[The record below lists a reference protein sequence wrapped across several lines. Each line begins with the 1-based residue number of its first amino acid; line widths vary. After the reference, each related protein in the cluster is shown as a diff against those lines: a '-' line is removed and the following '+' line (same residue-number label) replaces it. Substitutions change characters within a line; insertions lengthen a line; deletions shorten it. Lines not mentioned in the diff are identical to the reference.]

1 MSNRRIT
8 IDALN
13 EEPKFLN
20 RNHFVEIKEQLINA
34 QHYGDDK
41 IRQAIAIGIAR
52 NAEAR
57 GFTLEDYL
65 MCEIITGNKTLPIVR
80 LDPT

>member
-13 EEPKFLN
+13 EDPKFLN
-20 RNHFVEIKEQLINA
+20 YSRFLEIEKQLVNA
-34 QHYGDDK
+34 QEYGDAK

-52 NAEAR
+52 NAESL

-65 MCEIITGNKTLPIVR
+65 MCKIVTRSTGWVYE
-80 LDPT
+80 

>member
-13 EEPKFLN
+13 EEPKFLH
-20 RNHFVEIKEQLINA
+20 RSHFVEIKEQLENA
-34 QHYGDDK
+34 QHYGDAK

-52 NAEAR
+52 NAKAR

-65 MCEIITGNKTLPIVR
+65 MCEIVSRNTLPM
-80 LDPT
+80 DAT

>member
-13 EEPKFLN
+13 EDPKFLN
-20 RNHFVEIKEQLINA
+20 YSRFLEIEKQLVNA
-34 QHYGDDK
+34 QEYGDAK

-52 NAEAR
+52 NAESL

-65 MCEIITGNKTLPIVR
+65 MCKIVTRSTGWVHE
-80 LDPT
+80 

>member
-1 MSNRRIT
+1 MTNRRIT

-13 EEPKFLN
+13 EDPKFLHTA
-20 RNHFVEIKEQLINA
+20 HFVEIEKQLENA
-34 QHYGDDK
+34 QEFGDAN

-65 MCEIITGNKTLPIVR
+65 MCKIVR
-80 LDPT
+80 KS

>member
-8 IDALN
+8 IEALN
-13 EEPKFLN
+13 EDPKFVN
-20 RNHFVEIKEQLINA
+20 MHHFVEIKEQLRNA
-34 QHYGDDK
+34 QHYGDSK

-57 GFTLEDYL
+57 NFDLEDYL
-65 MCEIITGNKTLPIVR
+65 MCEIVRSNITLPT
-80 LDPT
+80 DPT

>member
-13 EEPKFLN
+13 EDPKFLN
-20 RNHFVEIKEQLINA
+20 HNRFQQIEKQLANA
-34 QHYGDDK
+34 QEYGDAK

-52 NAEAR
+52 NAEAL

-65 MCEIITGNKTLPIVR
+65 MCKIVCR
-80 LDPT
+80 NVAWSYE

>member
-1 MSNRRIT
+1 VSNRRIT

-13 EEPKFLN
+13 EDPKFLN
-20 RNHFVEIKEQLINA
+20 YSRFLEIEKQLVNA
-34 QHYGDDK
+34 QEYGDAK

-52 NAEAR
+52 NAESL

-65 MCEIITGNKTLPIVR
+65 MCKIVTRSTGWVHE
-80 LDPT
+80 